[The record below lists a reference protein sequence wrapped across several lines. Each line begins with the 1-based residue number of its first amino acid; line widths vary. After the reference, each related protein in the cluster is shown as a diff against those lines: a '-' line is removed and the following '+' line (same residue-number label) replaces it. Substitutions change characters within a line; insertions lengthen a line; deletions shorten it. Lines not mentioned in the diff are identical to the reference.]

1 VLLLAG
7 LVLALAG
14 CVPRAGHHAAA
25 STAAPAQPDRWAF
38 ETSDV
43 PLDPGFRF
51 GRLPNGMRY
60 VVRHNATPKG
70 TAIVRMEVAA
80 GSLDE
85 TDAERGYAHY
95 VEHMAFNGSSHVPE
109 GEMVKLLERAGLA
122 FGPDTNAST
131 SFDRTVYSLDLPT
144 NDPALLDTALML
156 MRETASELT
165 FSVAAVDRERG
176 VVQSEMR
183 DRNTFA
189 LRNYQARTAFFQR
202 GSRLAQRLPIGTPE
216 TLAGATAAGL
226 KAFWSRAYV
235 PAKTTLV
242 VIGDFDPDAAEAAIK
257 ERFKGWAASPASRQ
271 PSAGPFAARGG
282 EEAIYID
289 PALSEHVTAAR
300 HGPWLDEPDTL
311 AQRRENLL
319 RAIGYAII
327 NRRLLS
333 RSREANAPFRAASFG
348 TADVLKAGRATEL
361 NIDTVDAKWRRG
373 LVEAGL
379 DYRRALQFGFTAAE
393 VAEQLAIIRTGLQNA
408 SAGENSRSNRALFG
422 AVHNLIVDG
431 SVPDLPTNALNRF
444 EAFAP
449 HITPAAVLSALQR
462 EAIPLNDALLRL
474 QGRVPPGG
482 GGCSALR
489 AAWNQAM
496 NTPVQPASSTAATS
510 FAYTNFG
517 PAGSVTSDTTDP
529 LLGIRTIRFAN
540 NVRLNLKRTD
550 LQKNQVLVQVSL
562 DGGQMLATR
571 ENPLAVQMV
580 SLGGSS
586 ILTLGGLGQHS
597 KDQLDTLLAGRTVA
611 APVIATPETFVIQ
624 AGTTPRDLETQL
636 QLSAAQLTDPG
647 YRPEGQVIF
656 LQSINNLFA
665 SLRATPGMALATQ
678 LGGILSDNDPRF
690 SLGEVGD
697 YRRLTF
703 AKLRSDL
710 ADRLAHGAIEIG
722 LVGDFDEPAAIAA
735 VARTFGALPTREAD
749 FKPYPEQRQRTFT
762 ANRQP
767 RVLRHS
773 GAKDQ
778 ALLTVTWPTRDGS
791 DPIAEMQLSLLQRV
805 VQIALTDNLR
815 EALGKTYSP
824 GAQSETSR
832 VWRGYGTFAVSASV
846 DVGQVA
852 ATRAALFAAIADLRA
867 APISADVLLR
877 ARAPLLDAYDNL
889 LKTNGGWLSLVDR
902 AQTEPDRIE
911 RYRQARIR
919 LQAITPADLQALAQ
933 RYLQGSAGV
942 EITVL
947 PDGVEP
953 PAN

>member
-1 VLLLAG
+1 M
-7 LVLALAG
+7 
-14 CVPRAGHHAAA
+14 PRTGPVSTPGQAAA
-25 STAAPAQPDRWAF
+25 TSAEGDSWAF

-60 VVRHNATPKG
+60 VVRHNATPAG
-70 TAIVRMEVAA
+70 TAIVRMEVAV

-95 VEHMAFNGSSHVPE
+95 VEHMAFNGSTHVPE

-144 NDPALLDTALML
+144 NDPALLGTALML
-156 MRETASELT
+156 MRETVSELA
-165 FSVAAVDRERG
+165 FSPAAVDRERG

-189 LRNYQARTAFFQR
+189 LRNYQDRNAFFLR
-202 GSRLAQRLPIGTPE
+202 GSRLAQRLPIGTQE
-216 TLAGATAAGL
+216 ALNGATAAGL

-242 VIGDFDPDAAEAAIK
+242 VIGDFDPNAAEAAIK
-257 ERFKGWAASPASRQ
+257 ERFKGWTTSPAPRQ
-271 PSAGPFAARGG
+271 PSAGPFAARGA

-300 HGPWLDEPDTL
+300 HGPWLNEPDTL

-319 RAIGYAII
+319 RSIGYAIV

-348 TADVLKAGRATEL
+348 TADLLKAGRTTEL

-393 VAEQLAIIRTGLQNA
+393 VAEQLAIIRSGLQNA
-408 SAGENSRSNRALFG
+408 TAGENSRSNRALFG
-422 AVHNLIVDG
+422 AVHNLIAAG
-431 SVPDLPTNALNRF
+431 SVPDLPANVLSRF
-444 EAFAP
+444 EAFTP
-449 HITPAAVLSALQR
+449 QITPAAVLSALQR

-482 GGCSALR
+482 GGAALR

-496 NTPVQPASSTAATS
+496 NTPVQPTPSTAASS
-510 FAYTNFG
+510 FAYTEFG
-517 PAGSVTSDTTDP
+517 PAGSVASDTTDP
-529 LLGIRTIRFAN
+529 QLGIRTIRFAN

-586 ILTLGGLGQHS
+586 ILTLGGLRQHS

-636 QLSAAQLTDPG
+636 QLAAAQLTDPG

-665 SLRATPGMALATQ
+665 SLRATPGMALITQ
-678 LGGILSDNDPRF
+678 LGAILSDNDPRF

-710 ADRLAHGAIEIG
+710 ADRLANGAIEIG
-722 LVGDFDEPAAIAA
+722 LVGDLDEPAAIAA
-735 VARTFGALPTREAD
+735 VARTFGALPPREAE
-749 FKPYPEQRQRTFT
+749 FKPYPEQRQRVFT

-767 RVLRHS
+767 RLLHHS

-791 DPIAEMQLSLLQRV
+791 DPMAEMQLSLLQRV

-846 DVGQVA
+846 DVRQVA
-852 ATRAALFAAIADLRA
+852 ATRAALFAAIADLRT

-911 RYRQARIR
+911 RYRQARTR
-919 LQAITPADLQALAQ
+919 LQAITPADLQSLAQ